1 MDGWIGSQTIC
12 TARAPLSGAN
22 KIDKKVVQLKI
33 KFSEQVDILGDSS
46 EYLESGAYTV
56 LVELCATLS

>member
-1 MDGWIGSQTIC
+1 MDGLDGLDGLGH
-12 TARAPLSGAN
+12 RPY
-22 KIDKKVVQLKI
+22 VQLEHRWAVLI

>member
-1 MDGWIGSQTIC
+1 MSTTKGSQ
-12 TARAPLSGAN
+12 LKN

-46 EYLESGAYTV
+46 EYLELGAYIV